1 MKRVLSGAIIFVAVL
16 AIFLTGNIYV
26 VDLAICLISIRCI
39 KELFDAFEKKDY
51 HPIKWVAY
59 LGAVF
64 TAVTNLLPNE
74 LGNFLIKLLI
84 PAVTVISFIY
94 LILKSEKINIMDV
107 LITIFGMLYIVLF
120 LNVLTKITAMN
131 NGNLLIWYVFI
142 PAWITDVCALYTG
155 KTIGKHHFTKISP
168 NKTIEGCIGGTIGA
182 ILVTLLYTILFNQI
196 VDYKINYIVI
206 GIAAFVLSI
215 IGQIGDLAASSIK
228 RYVGEKDFSNL
239 IPGHGGMLDRID
251 SIIFIAPFAYLL
263 LTVLI

>member
-1 MKRVLSGAIIFVAVL
+1 MKRILSGAIILVAVL

-26 VDLAICLISIRCI
+26 VSLAILLINIRCI

-59 LGAVF
+59 LGAIF
-64 TAVTNLLPNE
+64 VTITNIMPNDVGTYLL
-74 LGNFLIKLLI
+74 KLAI
-84 PAVTVISFIY
+84 PSVVVLSFIY
-94 LILKSEKINIMDV
+94 LIIKAEKINIIDI
-107 LITIFGMLYIVLF
+107 LITMFGMIYIVLF

-131 NGNLLIWYVFI
+131 YGNLLIWYVFI

-182 ILVTLLYTILFNQI
+182 IIVILLYTVIFNQI
-196 VDYKINYIVI
+196 TEYNLNYIVI
-206 GIAAFVLSI
+206 GLIAFILSI

-263 LTVLI
+263 LTILI